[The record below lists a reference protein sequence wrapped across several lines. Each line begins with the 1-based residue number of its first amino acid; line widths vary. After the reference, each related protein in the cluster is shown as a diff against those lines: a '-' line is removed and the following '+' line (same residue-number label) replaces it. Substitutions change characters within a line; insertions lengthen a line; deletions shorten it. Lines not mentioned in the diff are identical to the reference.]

1 MVRGLGPADMDL
13 RSLVID
19 GTLHTA
25 VQVSKSVFAFCVPDS
40 VTCGDEVT
48 ESAYEKRS
56 GKAASLGRF
65 VQL

>member
-1 MVRGLGPADMDL
+1 MRTSETGDAYKEGD
-13 RSLVID
+13 RR
-19 GTLHTA
+19 
-25 VQVSKSVFAFCVPDS
+25 QVNPVTGCCVPDS

>member
-25 VQVSKSVFAFCVPDS
+25 VQVSKSVFAFS
-40 VTCGDEVT
+40 V
-48 ESAYEKRS
+48 
-56 GKAASLGRF
+56 LGRKR
-65 VQL
+65 